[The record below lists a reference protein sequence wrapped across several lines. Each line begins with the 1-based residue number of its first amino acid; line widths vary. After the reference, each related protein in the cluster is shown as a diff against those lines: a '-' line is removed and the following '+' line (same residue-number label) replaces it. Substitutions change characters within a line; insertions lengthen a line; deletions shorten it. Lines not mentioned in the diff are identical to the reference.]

1 MNNER
6 RRTHDLELLSTYLD
20 SALNAEEK
28 QHLEARLSRE
38 PQLQA
43 QLENLRKTKA
53 MVGHLTRLHAPRN
66 FTLTP
71 DMVKVR
77 QAKKQPFFGTLKL
90 ASSLAAIL
98 WVALFGVQLFMGG
111 NLPFLANM
119 QSEPVLEAA
128 RTSEDEAP
136 EPLILWAQPGG
147 VGGGGAESDVYG
159 MGGGA
164 AAMEQPAIAEEEM
177 RSEPEISEEVPP
189 AEDLPAIPEQ
199 EIASEALKE
208 ADSLN
213 AEDQDAEG
221 KTPIL
226 GINTDAAGEIIDRS
240 EPPRQSENSIVWQ
253 RILRWTQI
261 VLGVIALGGG
271 FTLLM
276 LHIQRRRS
284 S

>member
-38 PQLQA
+38 PQLQV
-43 QLENLRKTKA
+43 QLENLRKTKV

-71 DMVKVR
+71 EMVKVR
-77 QAKKQPFFGTLKL
+77 RVKKQPLFTTLKL
-90 ASSLAAIL
+90 ASSFAAIL
-98 WVALFGVQLFMGG
+98 LVALFGVQLFIGR
-111 NLPFLANM
+111 NLPFLPNM
-119 QSEPVLEAA
+119 QSEPVQEAA
-128 RTSEDEAP
+128 RISDDEAP

-164 AAMEQPAIAEEEM
+164 AAMEGPTIQEEAIS
-177 RSEPEISEEVPP
+177 SEPEISEEASPP
-189 AEDLPAIPEQ
+189 EDLVAVPEE

-208 ADSLN
+208 ADSFS

-240 EPPRQSENSIVWQ
+240 EPSEPASNAILWQ
-253 RILRWTQI
+253 RILRWSQI
-261 VLGVIALGGG
+261 ALAVIALGGG